1 MADKQTTLRLI
12 YPQWQ
17 GGVVTSWFPDF
28 TAEDASKGYY
38 LGARLLNFLSPN
50 SNQKTI
56 EVPISLEYNDE
67 ISKDGITRKSAI
79 LQQTQSALEIL
90 RQQNPERILTLGG
103 ECSVSVVPFTFLAD
117 KYPDDVAVVWLD
129 AHPDINLP
137 GDEYTGY
144 HAMAVTACIGLGD
157 IELMG
162 VLPAKFDPSK
172 ILIAGLCSLDKD
184 AEKRLPKTGIKTV
197 SPQELRENPA
207 SVINWLAETKATK
220 VVIHFDL
227 DVLDPSELM
236 AAVDRKSGDM
246 KIKEVLQVIKDI
258 SKNYDVVGLTVA
270 EHLPDIEIKIRNIL
284 AELPLMN

>member
-172 ILIAGLCSLDKD
+172 ILIAGLCSLDND